1 MISQS
6 EAIKK
11 YLGDNSV
18 LFLLPDIVIY
28 WVLSSFEDF
37 KVILCYICYI
47 QLCYVMLY
55 TLMSELENIMSENI
69 VL

>member
-37 KVILCYICYI
+37 KVIYVIYVIYSYVMLCYIH
-47 QLCYVMLY
+47 LCQ
-55 TLMSELENIMSENI
+55 S
-69 VL
+69 